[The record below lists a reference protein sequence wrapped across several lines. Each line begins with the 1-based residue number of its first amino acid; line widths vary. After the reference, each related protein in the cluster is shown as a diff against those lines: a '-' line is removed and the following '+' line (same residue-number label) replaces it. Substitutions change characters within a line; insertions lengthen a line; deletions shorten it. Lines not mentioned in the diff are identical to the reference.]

1 MRVVSWLLFILSA
14 IPVGLMAV
22 ESYISNDML
31 KNNLEDVTAMALN
44 WQGQSFSIEEQ
55 LDADIYLD
63 NWQNKIQKG
72 TLQLKHN
79 GEVFQ
84 EVELPVRI
92 DNATSDRYYGL
103 LAFVS
108 NEDALHVLINKTL
121 DEPLEEKTIV
131 QVTTFTKDGDQTT
144 HVIDKE
150 RTFKDKYLLHVAGI
164 SYEGYVT
171 TLNYRWPSIFFP
183 ILYPFGTLVLS
194 LILLIFIYTKRR
206 IA

>member
-1 MRVVSWLLFILSA
+1 MRIVSWLLFILSA

-22 ESYISNDML
+22 ESYISNDMT
-31 KNNLEDVTAMALN
+31 KNNLQDVTAMTLS

-55 LDADIYLD
+55 LDADVYLD

-79 GEVFQ
+79 DEVFQ
-84 EVELPVRI
+84 EVELPVRV
-92 DNATSDRYYGL
+92 DSSKGDRYYGL

-108 NEDALHVLINKTL
+108 NDEVMHVLLNKTP
-121 DEPLEEKTIV
+121 DEPFEEKTIV
-131 QVTTFTKDGDQTT
+131 QVITFTKDGNQTT

-150 RTFKDKYLLHVAGI
+150 RTLEDKYLLHVAGI

-171 TLNYRWPSIFFP
+171 TLNYRWPSLFFP
-183 ILYPFGTLVLS
+183 LLYPYGTLVLS
-194 LILLIFIYTKRR
+194 IILLIFYYSKRR